1 MLNHQCEQCSGSLHF
16 ELLQVSELPCQFTDE
31 TNYFLNI
38 CSHVIFNYSNKN
50 YDYAKYHTYKYS
62 MYMIFPHKYT
72 TLLCQPQAMLA
83 PQSFPTE
90 ICVFFLFYNDFLFI
104 SGSAQFI
111 TISSS
116 WPLTF
121 IYYYTLGIVLIVD

>member
-1 MLNHQCEQCSGSLHF
+1 MLNHQCEQQCSRSLHF

-31 TNYFLNI
+31 TNYFLNV

-62 MYMIFPHKYT
+62 MYMIFPHKNT

-90 ICVFFLFYNDFLFI
+90 ICFVFFFYSTMTFFSSLV
-104 SGSAQFI
+104 QH
-111 TISSS
+111 SSS
-116 WPLTF
+116 L
-121 IYYYTLGIVLIVD
+121 YLHLGL